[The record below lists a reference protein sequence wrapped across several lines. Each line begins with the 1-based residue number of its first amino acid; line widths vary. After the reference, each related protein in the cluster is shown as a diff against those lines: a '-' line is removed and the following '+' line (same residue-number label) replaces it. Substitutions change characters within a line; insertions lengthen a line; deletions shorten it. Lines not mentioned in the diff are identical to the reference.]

1 MAPSSVPALFVLLA
15 LASLPLSVG
24 APACAPW
31 RSDGS
36 LLSVLPACSLG
47 PKSFAVVMDGVA
59 SEGFP
64 TAAARQVIFDAM
76 ASAAPDAALRTTYVA
91 RLARAPRC
99 PGAGVAW
106 LGHRAALSR
115 RLPAVRWIG
124 GCSSLNSRPTPGAL

>member
-1 MAPSSVPALFVLLA
+1 MAPSSVPAFFVLLA
-15 LASLPLSVG
+15 LACASLPLSVG

-115 RLPAVRWIG
+115 RLPAVR
-124 GCSSLNSRPTPGAL
+124 